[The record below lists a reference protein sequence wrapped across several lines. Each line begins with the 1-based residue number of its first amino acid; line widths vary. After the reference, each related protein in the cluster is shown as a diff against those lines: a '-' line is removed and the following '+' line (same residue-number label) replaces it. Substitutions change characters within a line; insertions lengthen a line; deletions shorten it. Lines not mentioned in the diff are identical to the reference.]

1 MLNIFTRFESAI
13 KLTALFLIL
22 GLCFWLWVQHN
33 TISDLR
39 AENQSQ
45 AQTITKQSA
54 VISQLKSAE
63 EENQRLTLELSK
75 QESESRNKA
84 NEVIKSISAQEKS
97 SDAYNSNAPRS
108 VIDFLRQE

>member
-1 MLNIFTRFESAI
+1 MFTRFESTI

-33 TISDLR
+33 TISNLR
-39 AENQSQ
+39 ANNQAQ

-54 VISQLKSAE
+54 VISELKSQAK
-63 EENQRLTLELSK
+63 ENERLTLELSK
-75 QESESRNKA
+75 QEIESRNKA

-108 VIDFLRQE
+108 VIEFLRKD